1 VKQEIEKAFPGSK
14 VEGNTKGSPR
24 TGAFEVTDEKGNG
37 TCLLT
42 KLIALFGGVNL
53 TESVLSL
60 SLQVEW
66 WWIPHAW

>member
-42 KLIALFGGVNL
+42 KLTLIKLYSAEL
-53 TESVLSL
+53 
-60 SLQVEW
+60 
-66 WWIPHAW
+66 I